1 MSLSVSKVLCFIGL
15 VAIVFLIFIPLKL
28 LPKILA
34 NASDICVNIVMLIY
48 ITITISI
55 THNIYDSIYAA
66 STYDSVNI
74 AMAIKQF
81 ANELLMLL
89 RKYEYFMDK
98 NTL

>member
-1 MSLSVSKVLCFIGL
+1 
-15 VAIVFLIFIPLKL
+15 
-28 LPKILA
+28 
-34 NASDICVNIVMLIY
+34 MLIY
-48 ITITISI
+48 ITITINK

-74 AMAIKQF
+74 AVAIKQF

-98 NTL
+98 NTLWFDNEVFDMFKVKLYVKTKRLRVKWFIQSQNQN